1 MTIDFIFEALA
12 LILAAALVLLI
23 MPRFLPFLKKLKFGQ
38 TIYDLGPKAHLA
50 KQGTPNMGGI
60 VTALATVVSFV
71 GLTVYL
77 SVQEGWSWGLD
88 NSLWPMLFIT
98 VGCMALFGFPD
109 DYIKDVKK
117 DHEGLKPKQK
127 LIGQMVIGLLF
138 SVFCYWKLGGD
149 VIIPFTGHTWNL
161 GYFYIPIMTVLVM
174 FITNSAN
181 LQDGVDGLL
190 SSVTIVGMLAYGLI
204 FAGMGAVLA
213 ESPIYSWE
221 PETAKAF
228 LPALDGALV
237 QQGAQSWSE
246 SWFKPIAL
254 FCFALAGAS
263 IGFLRYNRHPAKI
276 FMGDTGSMFIG
287 GAMVGAA
294 MLTKTQFLLIPIA
307 FTCIMSSV
315 SVMLQTMYFKYTRKK
330 YGQGRRI
337 FKMAPLHHHFE
348 LSGMKE
354 NQIVLMY
361 AGVTLALSIVAVL
374 STLSFW

>member
-1 MTIDFIFEALA
+1 MLTYCAIAALLA
-12 LILAAALVLLI
+12 LIIVLLV

-60 VTALATVVSFV
+60 VTALATVLTTAVIVVIV
-71 GLTVYL
+71 GIKL
-77 SVQEGWSWGLD
+77 GWSFSLD
-88 NSLWPMLFIT
+88 NALWPLLFIT

-127 LIGQMVIGLLF
+127 LIGQMIVGLAF
-138 SVFCYWKLGGD
+138 SWFCYWRLGSD
-149 VIIPFTGHTWNL
+149 VIIPFTDKTWDL
-161 GYFYIPIMTVLVM
+161 GVFYIPIMTVLVM

-181 LQDGVDGLL
+181 LQDGVDGIL
-190 SSVTIVGMLAYGLI
+190 SSVTVVGMAAFGFIAMILGDAMITKYSG
-204 FAGMGAVLA
+204 F
-213 ESPIYSWE
+213 ENPIYRIF
-221 PETAKAF
+221 PTLDTAH
-228 LPALDGALV
+228 D
-237 QQGAQSWSE
+237 
-246 SWFKPIAL
+246 SWFTPIAIL
-254 FCFALAGAS
+254 CFALVGAS
-263 IGFLRYNRHPAKI
+263 VGFLFFNHHPAKI

-287 GAMVGAA
+287 GAMVGVS
-294 MLTKTQFLLIPIA
+294 MLMKCQFLLIPIC

-315 SVMLQTMYFKYTRKK
+315 SVMMQTAYFKYTRKK
-330 YGQGRRI
+330 TGTGKRI

-361 AGVTLALSIVAVL
+361 AAVTLVLCVIAVL
-374 STLSFW
+374 SIRQFY

>member
-1 MTIDFIFEALA
+1 MFLQCALA
-12 LILAAALVLLI
+12 AVMAMAVVFLV
-23 MPRFLPFLKKLKFGQ
+23 MPKFLPYLKKLKFGQ

-60 VTALATVVSFV
+60 VTAIATVFSTVAITVVV
-71 GLTVYL
+71 GIKN
-77 SVQEGWSWGLD
+77 GWTFGLG
-88 NSLWPMLFIT
+88 NALWPLLLIT

-127 LIGQMVIGLLF
+127 LVGQMIVGLVF
-138 SVFCYWKLGGD
+138 SLYCFLYVGSD
-149 VIIPFTGHTWNL
+149 VILPFTDKTWDL
-161 GYFYIPIMTVLVM
+161 GWFYIPVMTVLVM

-181 LQDGVDGLL
+181 LQDGVDGIL
-190 SSVTIVGMLAYGLI
+190 SSVTVIGMAAFGLI
-204 FAGMGAVLA
+204 AVFFAQTIISTEKTAAA
-213 ESPIYSWE
+213 EALYNAFPMTD
-221 PETAKAF
+221 PKA
-228 LPALDGALV
+228 
-237 QQGAQSWSE
+237 
-246 SWFKPIAL
+246 WFRPVSL
-254 FCFALAGAS
+254 LCFALAGAS

-287 GAMVGAA
+287 GAFVGVS
-294 MLTKTQFLLIPIA
+294 MLMKCQFLLIPIA

-315 SVMLQTMYFKYTRKK
+315 SVMMQTAYFKYTRKK
-330 YGQGRRI
+330 TGTGKRI

-361 AGVTLALSIVAVL
+361 AAVTLVL
-374 STLSFW
+374 SLIAVWSLYKFY

>member
-1 MTIDFIFEALA
+1 MFLHCVY
-12 LILAAALVLLI
+12 AAVAAMAIVLLV
-23 MPRFLPFLKKLKFGQ
+23 MPRFLPYLKKLKFGQ

-60 VTALATVVSFV
+60 VTALATVTVTV
-71 GLTVYL
+71 VLTVI
-77 SVQEGWSWGLD
+77 VGIKGQWSFDLT
-88 NSLWPMLFIT
+88 NSLWPLLFIT

-127 LIGQMVIGLLF
+127 LFGQLIIGLMF
-138 SVFCYWKLGGD
+138 SFFCFWRLGSD
-149 VIIPFTGHTWNL
+149 VIIPFTDKTWDL

-190 SSVTIVGMLAYGLI
+190 SSVTVVGMA
-204 FAGMGAVLA
+204 
-213 ESPIYSWE
+213 
-221 PETAKAF
+221 AF
-228 LPALDGALV
+228 GI
-237 QQGAQSWSE
+237 
-246 SWFKPIAL
+246 IAL
-254 FCFALAGAS
+254 FLSETLFASGAESLTQKVFPSLNTLPDTWFRPIAYVCFALAGAS
-263 IGFLRYNRHPAKI
+263 IGFLRFNRHPAKI

-294 MLTKTQFLLIPIA
+294 MLMKCQFLLIPIA
-307 FTCIMSSV
+307 FTCIMSSL
-315 SVMLQTMYFKYTRKK
+315 SVMLQRGYFKYTKKK

-337 FKMAPLHHHFE
+337 FKMTPLHHHFE

-361 AGVTLALSIVAVL
+361 AAVTLVLSVIAVL
-374 STLSFW
+374 SMHHYF